1 MSEIR
6 TRKLGEKIQEIIQ
19 ISKSELKQIDSVV
32 EKLKEDKYTKQTIQG
47 KYKTPL
53 IILRDKFK
61 FPSKVAFQQGCVVI
75 NTNNR
80 LGIRESIKVMF
91 GTNKTKDQA
100 EEEALKLSGMKFVK
114 LGKEKEFAE
123 QQYKQQTEKDD
134 LLE

>member
-1 MSEIR
+1 MEN
-6 TRKLGEKIQEIIQ
+6 
-19 ISKSELKQIDSVV
+19 
-32 EKLKEDKYTKQTIQG
+32 KEDQEKVKGINSFKVTTYYHRNLAK
-47 KYKTPL
+47 KDK
-53 IILRDKFK
+53 LRDKFK